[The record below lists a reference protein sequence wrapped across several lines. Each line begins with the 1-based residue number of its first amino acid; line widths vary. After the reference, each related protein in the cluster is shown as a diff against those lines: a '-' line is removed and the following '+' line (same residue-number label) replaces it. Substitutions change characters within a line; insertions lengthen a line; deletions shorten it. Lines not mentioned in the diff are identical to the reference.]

1 MTRHWPVEVPGWPR
15 PKGYNNGVLAAP
27 GRLLFVA
34 GQIGWDER
42 EKLVSE
48 LFLPQFRRA
57 LENVVAVVRA
67 AGGAADDVCRVTI
80 YVKDKAQYTADLK
93 AVGLAYR
100 EVMGR
105 TWPAMSLVEVRD
117 LLEPGAL
124 VEIEATAVI
133 ASSGGAP

>member
-1 MTRHWPVEVPGWPR
+1 MTRHWPVDVPGWPR
-15 PKGYNNGVLAAP
+15 PKGYSNGVLAGP

-34 GQIGWDER
+34 GQIGWDEQER
-42 EKLVSE
+42 LVSD

-67 AGGAADDVCRVTI
+67 AGGAPDDVCRVTI
-80 YVKDKAQYTADLK
+80 FVKDKTQYTADLK
-93 AVGLAYR
+93 AVGLTYR

-133 ASSGGAP
+133 PSGGAT

>member
-15 PKGYNNGVLAAP
+15 PKGYSNGVLAAP
-27 GRLLFVA
+27 GRTLFVA
-34 GQIGWDER
+34 GQIGWDEQ
-42 EKLVSE
+42 EKLVSGE
-48 LFLPQFRRA
+48 FLPQFRRA
-57 LENVVAVVRA
+57 LENVAAVVRA
-67 AGGAADDVCRVTI
+67 AGGAPDDVCRVTI
-80 YVKDKAQYTADLK
+80 YLTDKRQYVADLK

-105 TWPAMSLVEVRD
+105 TWPAMSLVQVAD

-133 ASSGGAP
+133 PEGAR